1 VIVTS
6 LTGSD
11 SLTGETDLSFI
22 GSDCSAESPAAASS
36 RTEFTEVASELDFS
50 LLAEFKTG
58 RSSSAAEVS
67 SKLAVEPFVL

>member
-1 VIVTS
+1 MGFLKILASDKFWRSHVIVTS

-50 LLAEFKTG
+50 LLAE
-58 RSSSAAEVS
+58 S
-67 SKLAVEPFVL
+67 

>member
-1 VIVTS
+1 MIVTS

-50 LLAEFKTG
+50 LLAE
-58 RSSSAAEVS
+58 S
-67 SKLAVEPFVL
+67 